1 MSLSHPTP
9 VGITH
14 RQHIA
19 RIVSSL
25 RQVRPRVPFYRLAAH
40 RVPTLW
46 VLYRGLLRAS
56 PNSNV
61 RAHIQA
67 LFRRHRHL
75 TSPVLTKV
83 QLEKGHRW
91 LDAFNRAKQGDERLR
106 VVLER
111 FGRLVDARRNNLRMR
126 RIVDESLA
134 WQHRLLNRPI
144 VTGALFK
151 PSIYNGPLPRL
162 KPQPDHISG
171 MIHKRRVARSKRV
184 ERQRALFSRLE
195 DLRIEAQFED
205 KLAKTGASFVPSFS
219 NPHLAAWRSPLD
231 ASLAKIGAAFE
242 RDTARAALPTPPDLV
257 RQLKAARREKV
268 ANKTRERQREA
279 RGEVLT
285 ATRLRSRLGFPA
297 DVLVR
302 WSPEERKANLLA
314 RRSVGEVGY
323 VGQVKRALGYK
334 IPPEEDRVDDAT
346 RQRLDAL
353 TEELRRVNQRRWA
366 GELGIQAQRTARDG
380 SRRPKDATSG

>member
-1 MSLSHPTP
+1 MSHES
-9 VGITH
+9 H
-14 RQHIA
+14 RQRIA
-19 RIVSSL
+19 SVVSSL
-25 RQVRPRVPFYRLAAH
+25 RPVRPRVPFYRLSAH
-40 RVPTLW
+40 SVPTLW

-56 PNSNV
+56 PNSNI
-61 RAHIQA
+61 RAHIQD

-91 LDAFNRAKQGDERLR
+91 LDAFNQAQKGDERLR
-106 VVLER
+106 AVLER
-111 FGRLVDARRNNLRMR
+111 FGRLIDARRNNLRMK
-126 RIVDESLA
+126 RIVDDSLA
-134 WQHRLLNRPI
+134 WQHRLINRPI

-151 PSIYNGPLPRL
+151 PSIHNGPLPRL

-171 MIHKRRVARSKRV
+171 MIHKRRVARAKRI
-184 ERQRALFSRLE
+184 ERQHALFSQLE

-205 KLAKTGASFVPSFS
+205 KLAEIGAPIVRSFS
-219 NPHLAAWRSPLD
+219 DPHRAEWKSPLD
-231 ASLAKIGAAFE
+231 ASLEKLAAAFD
-242 RDTARAALPTPPDLV
+242 RDAARAARPTPPELV

-268 ANKTRERQREA
+268 ANKTREREREA

-285 ATRLRSRLGFPA
+285 ATRLRSRVSFPA
-297 DVLVR
+297 HVLAR

-334 IPPEEDRVDDAT
+334 IPPEEDRVDEAT
-346 RQRLDAL
+346 REMLDAL
-353 TEELRRVNQRRWA
+353 TDGLRRVNQSRRA
-366 GELGIQAQRTARDG
+366 KELGMQAQRTARDC
-380 SRRPKDATSG
+380 SRRPKDAASG